1 MKAQITFHL
10 TVSRPLRWAD
20 AGGVHWRSQRPRRH
34 HGHAE
39 EDDGPDARVNHH
51 RGGPRGL
58 RAPCPAKTLII
69 SNYNTNQPPSKRE
82 RLDHWR
88 SPGRR
93 LMCCCQ
99 SETLCDGLWLV
110 VQPPGVPSLRSFL
123 LSGRKTNSFLTKMS
137 EHFDDS
143 VFQQRPSSS
152 NKIHRHKS
160 SKNVQTQLHLEFCRD
175 SSLFPDVFTSP
186 HLSLPAD
193 VCLCIWLCC
202 SFLRFI
208 FFTSFL
214 IPFLD
219 WMLFRKK
226 F

>member
-58 RAPCPAKTLII
+58 RAPRPAKTLII
-69 SNYNTNQPPSKRE
+69 SNYNSNQPPSKRE

-93 LMCCCQ
+93 LMFL
-99 SETLCDGLWLV
+99 SERDTLWWTVIGRPASRCPV
-110 VQPPGVPSLRSFL
+110 AAIL

-175 SSLFPDVFTSP
+175 SSLFPDVSTSP

-193 VCLCIWLCC
+193 VCLCIWPCC

-208 FFTSFL
+208 FFISFL

>member
-58 RAPCPAKTLII
+58 RAPRPAKTLII
-69 SNYNTNQPPSKRE
+69 SNYNSNQPPSKRD

-93 LMCCCQ
+93 LMFL
-99 SETLCDGLWLV
+99 SERDTLWWTVIGRPASRCPVAALL
-110 VQPPGVPSLRSFL
+110 PPLRSKNKLVFDKDVWTLWWFCFPAATFILQQDPPSQVIQECSNSASPWILSWLQFVSRCVHVSTPFITCWRLSVYLTVL
-123 LSGRKTNSFLTKMS
+123 LVSQIHLLYFFS
-137 EHFDDS
+137 DS
-143 VFQQRPSSS
+143 IFRL
-152 NKIHRHKS
+152 
-160 SKNVQTQLHLEFCRD
+160 NV
-175 SSLFPDVFTSP
+175 
-186 HLSLPAD
+186 
-193 VCLCIWLCC
+193 I
-202 SFLRFI
+202 
-208 FFTSFL
+208 
-214 IPFLD
+214 
-219 WMLFRKK
+219 
-226 F
+226 

>member
-58 RAPCPAKTLII
+58 RAPRPAKTLII
-69 SNYNTNQPPSKRE
+69 SNYNSNQPPSKRE

-110 VQPPGVPSLRSFL
+110 VQPPGVPSLRSSSQVEKQTRFW
-123 LSGRKTNSFLTKMS
+123 
-137 EHFDDS
+137 
-143 VFQQRPSSS
+143 QRCLNTLMILFSSS
-152 NKIHRHKS
+152 D
-160 SKNVQTQLHLEFCRD
+160 LHPPTRSTVTSHPRMFKLSFTLNFVVIPVCFQMCPRLHTFHYLLTSVCVSDRAARFSD
-175 SSLFPDVFTSP
+175 SS
-186 HLSLPAD
+186 SL
-193 VCLCIWLCC
+193 LLLW
-202 SFLRFI
+202 FHF
-208 FFTSFL
+208 
-214 IPFLD
+214 
-219 WMLFRKK
+219 
-226 F
+226 